1 MESLKKGT
9 KTYMEYEESS
19 DFIIHDMNFYSW
31 EDFLI
36 RARVLKARY
45 LSSNLLT
52 KQIYLW
58 YVYSRTLS
66 NKQKNGAWSYLN
78 NCLSFK
84 NLTKL

>member
-1 MESLKKGT
+1 MENLRKGT
-9 KTYMEYEESS
+9 KEYMEYEESS

-31 EDFLI
+31 KDFLE
-36 RARVLKARY
+36 RARVLKAKY
-45 LSSNLLT
+45 MCTNVLT

-58 YVYSRTLS
+58 YVYSRALS
-66 NKQKNGAWSYLN
+66 VKQKNGAWAYLN